1 MKNHP
6 RETDLAL
13 LASNDCGLFETIR
26 LRRHVRNCARC
37 QSVLESFSG
46 LRGAMNS
53 ALLAAELGAE
63 LGEGAWQGLAQ
74 EMRANIRLGLEA
86 GACVRERG
94 TERPV
99 VSAWQPRLALAMAS
113 LLLLAGAGF
122 WLREKPGA
130 GVSTVTVVPA
140 VASPLLAS
148 SDAGIEF
155 RSGETSL
162 MLLNRNGAPGNQTV
176 SAQGEIRSRYIDGD
190 TGAVTINNVYLQ

>member
-6 RETDLAL
+6 EETDLAL
-13 LASNDCGLFETIR
+13 LASGDCGLFDAIR
-26 LRRHVRNCARC
+26 QRLHVRNCADC
-37 QSVLESFSG
+37 QSVVESFSR
-46 LRGAMNS
+46 LRGAMS
-53 ALLAAELGAE
+53 AELLSAQ
-63 LGEGAWQGLAQ
+63 LGHGLAQ
-74 EMRANIRLGLEA
+74 EMLANIRLGLEA
-86 GACVRERG
+86 GACVRGEGAER
-94 TERPV
+94 TV

-122 WLREKPGA
+122 WLQEKPGA
-130 GVSTVTVVPA
+130 GISTVAVVPV
-140 VASPLLAS
+140 VASPVVAS

-155 RSGETSL
+155 RSGENSL

>member
-13 LASNDCGLFETIR
+13 LASGDCGLFDAIR
-26 LRRHVRNCARC
+26 LRLHVRDCADC
-37 QSVLESFSG
+37 QAVVESFSR
-46 LRGAMNS
+46 LRGAMS
-53 ALLAAELGAE
+53 AELLSAELG
-63 LGEGAWQGLAQ
+63 QGLAQ
-74 EMRANIRLGLEA
+74 EMLANIRLGLEA
-86 GACVRERG
+86 GACVRGEGAER
-94 TERPV
+94 TA

-130 GVSTVTVVPA
+130 GVSTAAVVPI
-140 VASPLLAS
+140 VAS

-155 RSGETSL
+155 RSGENSL